1 MASQVKNIAGF
12 SRSFYVGTIP
22 LQPPPRIKVLE
33 ALGAVAGGRVRLLSD
48 KQAEVDASEGRRTY
62 RVYVDVENH
71 VADSDDNGTVFRNYV
86 GYPIIAVLMA
96 AKILPYHEEIAK
108 PLAGVKWRSLNE
120 RYKSY
125 RVVESLV
132 KKKLAENGINSEK
145 VDEAITTVL
154 SSLEQLKLAKPST

>member
-1 MASQVKNIAGF
+1 M
-12 SRSFYVGTIP
+12 YVGTVP
-22 LQPPPRIKVLE
+22 LQSPPRVKVLE

-71 VADSDDNGTVFRNYV
+71 VAESDDNGTVFRNYV

-96 AKILPYHEEIAK
+96 AKILPYYEEIAK
-108 PLAGVKWRSLNE
+108 PLAGVRWRSLNE

-132 KKKLAENGINSEK
+132 KKKLAEHGIRSDK
-145 VDEAITTVL
+145 VDEAITAVL
-154 SSLEQLKLAKPST
+154 SMLEQLKLAKPST